1 MGGCGLIF
9 FPTSTY
15 VARVPSR
22 ARCATY
28 MTGRTCS
35 MAGQFDNAGIE
46 NGLRLLC
53 RSKPTSDLVVDL
65 CAAAAV
71 LRGI

>member
-1 MGGCGLIF
+1 
-9 FPTSTY
+9 
-15 VARVPSR
+15 
-22 ARCATY
+22 
-28 MTGRTCS
+28 